1 MFFLILTIN
10 VVMVLFALGIG
21 SGILPSKVFSGAVT
35 VLHKTVG
42 ITLPTADK
50 ERTVAVIW
58 LGSMIV
64 IGDGILFLLVALTG
78 AVFKG

>member
-1 MFFLILTIN
+1 MFFVIIAIN
-10 VVMVLFALGIG
+10 VVMVLFALGIA
-21 SGILPSKVFSGAVT
+21 SGILPAKVFSGAVT
-35 VLHKTVG
+35 ALHKTVG

-58 LGSMIV
+58 VGSIIA
-64 IGDGILFLLVALTG
+64 IGDGILVLLVALTG